1 MDRAMLGRDRL
12 GRYEGLEEVNRSVR
26 MQVRLTP
33 TEWEIIKRHAHDHGV
48 CISVYVRRKLLD
60 LLRL

>member
-1 MDRAMLGRDRL
+1 MELGMKQRDRL
-12 GRYEGLEEVNRSVR
+12 GRFQGLCEVNRTIR

-33 TEWEIIKRHAHDHGV
+33 TEWEIVKQHAHDHGV

>member
-1 MDRAMLGRDRL
+1 MELGMQERDRL
-12 GRYEGLEEVNRSVR
+12 GRWRGRELVNRSIR

-33 TEWEIIKRHAHDHGV
+33 VEWEIVKQHAQSHGV